1 MNYWTVIIQ
10 HSGQWWKRYTGS
22 SYKLAA
28 IVARLH
34 SGEYPFRIV
43 KGFGEPHAFE
53 YCPKIN
59 DAGEWI
65 DE

>member
-1 MNYWTVIIQ
+1 MNYWTVLIQ
-10 HSGQWWKRYTGS
+10 HSGQWWKRYTGL

-28 IVARLH
+28 IVARNH

-43 KGFGEPHAFE
+43 VGRGERYGFD

-59 DAGEWI
+59 DAGEWH
-65 DE
+65 DV